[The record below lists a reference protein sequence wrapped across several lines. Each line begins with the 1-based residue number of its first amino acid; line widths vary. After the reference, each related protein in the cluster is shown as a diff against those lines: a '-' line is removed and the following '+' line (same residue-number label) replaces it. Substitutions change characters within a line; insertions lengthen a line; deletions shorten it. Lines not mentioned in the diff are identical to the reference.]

1 LEGNLRFTHIE
12 LKNWRNF
19 SAASADLQKRLFL
32 VGPNAS
38 GKSNFL
44 DVFRFLHDIASVGG
58 GFQEAV
64 TKRRGVSSLRCYAA
78 RRYPDVSVEVAIGTD
93 SEPRFWTYRLEFSQD
108 NNQRPYLKGEFV
120 FNRNKKILERPD
132 SDDHADQERLKQTF
146 LEQVNVNRDFREI
159 AEFFESVRYLHL
171 VPQLIRDPDRSIGKR
186 ADPFGGDFLE
196 QVARTSDK
204 TRRSRLGR
212 ILNAMKAAVPQ
223 LEELDLDRD
232 VMGVPHLKAKYQHWR
247 AHGAWQRED
256 QFSDGT
262 LRLMGLLWS
271 VITSSG
277 PLLLEEPELSLH
289 PEIVRHI
296 PQMLA
301 RVQRRSGAQ
310 VMLSTHSR
318 DLLADDGIGVDEV
331 LILTPSSEGTKVRV
345 AAEFEEVRELLEG
358 GANLADAVLPHT
370 RPHSAE
376 QLIFKLD

>member
-1 LEGNLRFTHIE
+1 
-12 LKNWRNF
+12 
-19 SAASADLQKRLFL
+19 
-32 VGPNAS
+32 
-38 GKSNFL
+38 
-44 DVFRFLHDIASVGG
+44 
-58 GFQEAV
+58 
-64 TKRRGVSSLRCYAA
+64 
-78 RRYPDVSVEVAIGTD
+78 
-93 SEPRFWTYRLEFSQD
+93 
-108 NNQRPYLKGEFV
+108 
-120 FNRNKKILERPD
+120 
-132 SDDHADQERLKQTF
+132 
-146 LEQVNVNRDFREI
+146 
-159 AEFFESVRYLHL
+159 
-171 VPQLIRDPDRSIGKR
+171 
-186 ADPFGGDFLE
+186 
-196 QVARTSDK
+196 
-204 TRRSRLGR
+204 
-212 ILNAMKAAVPQ
+212 MKAAVPQ